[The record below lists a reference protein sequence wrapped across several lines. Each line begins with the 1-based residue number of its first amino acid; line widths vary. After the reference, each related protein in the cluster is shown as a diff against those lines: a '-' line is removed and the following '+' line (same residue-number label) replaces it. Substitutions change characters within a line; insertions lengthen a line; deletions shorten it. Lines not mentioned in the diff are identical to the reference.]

1 MNDTIFALSTG
12 FVKSAIAIV
21 RVSGENS
28 LNSLYTLTKR
38 NNFVSSKANLLKLY
52 DENDLIIDEAIVLVF
67 LNGSSY
73 TGENLVEYHIHGSI
87 AVIKKLIDYLA
98 KQHNHRLAEKGE
110 FTKRSLLNN
119 KIDVIKA
126 EGILDLIDSE
136 TEIQRKQSINQ
147 LDGNVKNIYQEI
159 YEKLKNLLALNETM
173 IDFSDQDI
181 DEDFEKKIFEE
192 VKEIHNKLQ
201 QATINYKKITKLKK
215 GINIAIIG
223 NTNVG
228 KSSLI
233 NYITNEE
240 TSIVSKIDGTTRDV
254 INSYID
260 FEGYPINIMDTA
272 GIRNTRDEIEK
283 IGVHKSKEKAEQSDI
298 NILIVDNN
306 NFENSFNTIKE
317 FINEKSIIIVNKIDL
332 ENKKYIDEKNIN
344 FKNIV
349 YVSILANKNMDNFQ
363 QTLLKKIKEIFET
376 KENPIILHE
385 RTNNISINCLKY
397 LEDFLNNK
405 NDVVINS
412 YNLKLAINELGK
424 ILGYVGVED
433 ILDIIFSKFCIGK

>member
-272 GIRNTRDEIEK
+272 GIRNTIDEIEK
-283 IGVHKSKEKAEQSDI
+283 IGVHKSKEKAEESDI
-298 NILIVDNN
+298 NILMVDNN

-317 FINEKSIIIVNKIDL
+317 FINEKSIIIVNKI
-332 ENKKYIDEKNIN
+332 
-344 FKNIV
+344 
-349 YVSILANKNMDNFQ
+349 
-363 QTLLKKIKEIFET
+363 
-376 KENPIILHE
+376 
-385 RTNNISINCLKY
+385 
-397 LEDFLNNK
+397 
-405 NDVVINS
+405 
-412 YNLKLAINELGK
+412 
-424 ILGYVGVED
+424 
-433 ILDIIFSKFCIGK
+433 

>member
-1 MNDTIFALSTG
+1 
-12 FVKSAIAIV
+12 
-21 RVSGENS
+21 
-28 LNSLYTLTKR
+28 
-38 NNFVSSKANLLKLY
+38 
-52 DENDLIIDEAIVLVF
+52 
-67 LNGSSY
+67 
-73 TGENLVEYHIHGSI
+73 
-87 AVIKKLIDYLA
+87 
-98 KQHNHRLAEKGE
+98 
-110 FTKRSLLNN
+110 
-119 KIDVIKA
+119 
-126 EGILDLIDSE
+126 
-136 TEIQRKQSINQ
+136 
-147 LDGNVKNIYQEI
+147 
-159 YEKLKNLLALNETM
+159 M

-181 DEDFEKKIFEE
+181 DEDFEKKLFEE

-233 NYITNEE
+233 NYITNEV
-240 TSIVSKIDGTTRDV
+240 TSIVSIIDGTTRDV

-283 IGVHKSKEKAEQSDI
+283 IGVHKSKEKAEESDI

-332 ENKKYIDEKNIN
+332 ENKKYIDEKNIDEKN
-344 FKNIV
+344 IDEKNIV
-349 YVSILANKNMDNFQ
+349 YLSILANKNMDNFH

-405 NDVVINS
+405 ND
-412 YNLKLAINELGK
+412 LASIY
-424 ILGYVGVED
+424 I
-433 ILDIIFSKFCIGK
+433 